1 LDGRNFSAIVLV
13 GADSGSI
20 SGGDLKQTTTCRVD
34 DRFANRFRPALPV
47 AHEQLQGARGLFV

>member
-20 SGGDLKQTTTCRVD
+20 SGGDLKQTSTCRVD
-34 DRFANRFRPALPV
+34 DRFANRHRPALPV
-47 AHEQLQGARGLFV
+47 AHEQLQGARGFFV

>member
-20 SGGDLKQTTTCRVD
+20 SGDDLKQTPTCRVD
-34 DRFANRFRPALPV
+34 DRFANRLRPALPV
-47 AHEQLQGARGLFV
+47 AHEQLQGARCLSV